1 MGWTRER
8 DRRGRVAVQ
17 QERKGKGRERE
28 REKKGKR
35 ERNQRREHPTI
46 VVSRIQKWRM
56 KTIEILDLR
65 NVTSVGGGKS
75 HGSRV

>member
-1 MGWTRER
+1 M
-8 DRRGRVAVQ
+8 GRVAVQ

-35 ERNQRREHPTI
+35 EINQRREHPTI

-56 KTIEILDLR
+56 T
-65 NVTSVGGGKS
+65 NN
-75 HGSRV
+75 